1 MVYLGP
7 IKAETVTQNVAV
19 QLCENARQQFKEIRF
34 FVEHSYSTLKLLHC
48 TASTTLFPLM
58 VGLNR

>member
-1 MVYLGP
+1 MQQFKRGILGP

-34 FVEHSYSTLKLLHC
+34 FVEHSYSTLYLLC
-48 TASTTLFPLM
+48 TACTNLFPLH
-58 VGLNR
+58 